1 MKRIIE
7 GIVVTEKS
15 ARALADNQY
24 TFLINPE
31 ANKIEVKNFVEDYF
45 NVKVSNVNIVFLKG
59 KKKRQGRYEGTAKP
73 RKKAIVTLKEGSIE
87 KVKGLF

>member
-15 ARALADNQY
+15 AKALVDNKY
-24 TFLINPE
+24 TFLINPSV
-31 ANKIEVKNFVEDYF
+31 NKIEVRNFVEEYF
-45 NVKVSNVNIVFLKG
+45 NVKVLNVNIVFLKG
-59 KKKRQGRYEGTAKP
+59 KKKKQGRLEGLSKP
-73 RKKAIVTLKEGSIE
+73 RKKAIVTLKEGAIE